1 MKRYQEFEK
10 QPQMIQA
17 LQDLLNRYEKMANDQ
32 SELYDH
38 IKVDEKLSITQ
49 RVQELR
55 QFLSQN

>member
-1 MKRYQEFEK
+1 
-10 QPQMIQA
+10 MIQA
-17 LQDLLNRYEKMANDQ
+17 LHDLLNRYEKMANDQ

>member
-1 MKRYQEFEK
+1 
-10 QPQMIQA
+10 MISA
-17 LQDLLNRYEKMANDQ
+17 LNELLNKYEKMATDQ

-55 QFLSQN
+55 QFLA